1 MKDIWAHILLPPP
14 TLDTQTLPQG
24 LDENQEFVFNLGQ
37 GNVQPGMSLSEEER
51 IRKLEKEIEEVQ
63 NLKTTMFNE
72 LEVRA
77 RKWAEVD
84 KVKQR
89 FEDMFAGFENKLVKI
104 EAKMEEVREKSKASE
119 RIEKKPRESGKSK
132 ASGRIEKKPKEK
144 PKKTQNKLMY
154 VDLTQTQE
162 EFCYLDFT

>member
-1 MKDIWAHILLPPP
+1 
-14 TLDTQTLPQG
+14 
-24 LDENQEFVFNLGQ
+24 
-37 GNVQPGMSLSEEER
+37 MSLSEEER

-162 EFCYLDFT
+162 EFYYLDFT